1 LEAIRN
7 QQVLGSI
14 PSAGSSLSRSQRVGS
29 PGGREAEADSLLAEF
44 PEPLVTSTLY
54 PVYITGKR
62 YDDSWVV
69 VDGLTLI
76 HKGLARA

>member
-1 LEAIRN
+1 M
-7 QQVLGSI
+7 
-14 PSAGSSLSRSQRVGS
+14 S
-29 PGGREAEADSLLAEF
+29 PGGSEAEAGGLLGGF
-44 PEPLVTSTLY
+44 PEPPVTSTLY

-62 YDDSWVV
+62 CDDLWVV